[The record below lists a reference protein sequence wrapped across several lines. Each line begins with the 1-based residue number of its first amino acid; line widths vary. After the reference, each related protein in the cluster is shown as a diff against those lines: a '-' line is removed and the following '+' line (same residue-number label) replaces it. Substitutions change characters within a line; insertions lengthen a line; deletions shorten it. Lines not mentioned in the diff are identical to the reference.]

1 MISDGFAN
9 GPHSRQGVR
18 HLALGLLAAVA
29 LLAAAC
35 SSADSSADS
44 GGEEADSA
52 AGAAPITLYTGRN
65 TNLVGPLIDA
75 RAFEQMQLAL
85 QAAREQGAIVSGG
98 ERVLAARFPGIV
110 VDGRGCEAVSYPAF
124 YADLARIIG

>member
-52 AGAAPITLYTGRN
+52 AGAAPITLYSGRN
-65 TNLVGPLIDA
+65 TNHVGPLIDQFTA
-75 RAFEQMQLAL
+75 ET
-85 QAAREQGAIVSGG
+85 GSDV
-98 ERVLAARFPGIV
+98 
-110 VDGRGCEAVSYPAF
+110 
-124 YADLARIIG
+124 